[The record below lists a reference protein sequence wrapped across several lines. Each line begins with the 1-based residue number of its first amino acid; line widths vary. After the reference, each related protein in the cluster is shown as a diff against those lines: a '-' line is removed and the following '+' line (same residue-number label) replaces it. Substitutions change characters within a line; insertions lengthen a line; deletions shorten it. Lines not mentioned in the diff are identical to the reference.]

1 MYIRSD
7 EHQLMHDSLVRA
19 AAKALEKKGYCVTA
33 DHVIGW
39 EGDGEGKRPSYIGDY
54 IPDIIASKKPD
65 GRIIIVEAETEDTYN
80 SSQTESQLRAFGRQ
94 GDDKFSGCNI
104 NVCVLVPGEVE
115 GNMKEKLNEWGL
127 TLINVNPDWESL

>member
-7 EHQLMHDSLVRA
+7 EHQLMHDTLVRA

-39 EGDGEGKRPSYIGDY
+39 EGDGEGKRPSNIGEY
-54 IPDIIASKKPD
+54 IPDIIASNKPD

-80 SSQTESQLRAFGRQ
+80 SSQTESQLRAFGSQ
-94 GDDKFSGCNI
+94 GNDKFRGCNI
-104 NVCVLVPGEVE
+104 QVCVTVPDMVK
-115 GNMKEKLNEWGL
+115 MAMREKLNEWGL